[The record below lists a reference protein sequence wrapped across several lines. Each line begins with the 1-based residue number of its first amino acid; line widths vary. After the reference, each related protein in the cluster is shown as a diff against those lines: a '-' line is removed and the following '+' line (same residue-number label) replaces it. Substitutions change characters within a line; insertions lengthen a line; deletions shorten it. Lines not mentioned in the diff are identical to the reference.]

1 MANDR
6 QYQSKTIII
15 ATRNVG
21 DYRATIDEVV
31 RADDRVLEIG
41 CGWGTTSVL
50 LARRARN
57 VLATDISDTC
67 LDRARHQHPELRF
80 ARLDAFDLRALLQLG
95 EDFTVVYIDVS
106 GLSGFRSTL
115 DVLALLNSYAALL
128 DPRAIVVKSRAV
140 VNLARRLEAR
150 P

>member
-6 QYQSKTIII
+6 QYQPKTTII
-15 ATRNVG
+15 ATRNVR
-21 DYRATIDEVV
+21 DYRATIEEVV

-41 CGWGTTSVL
+41 CEWGTTSAL
-50 LARRARN
+50 LARRAQQ

-67 LDRARHQHPELRF
+67 LVRARQQHPELSF
-80 ARLDAFDLRALLQLG
+80 VRLDAFDLRALLELG
-95 EDFTVVYIDVS
+95 EGFTVVYIDVS

-128 DPRAIVVKSRAV
+128 NLRTIVVKSGAL